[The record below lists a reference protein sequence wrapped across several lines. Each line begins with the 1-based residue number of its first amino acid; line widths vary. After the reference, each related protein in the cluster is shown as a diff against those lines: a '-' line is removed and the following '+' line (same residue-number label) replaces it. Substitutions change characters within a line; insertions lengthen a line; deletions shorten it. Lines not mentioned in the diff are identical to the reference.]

1 MRLAVIVIALGMVLG
16 TFAGCSYLTGKT
28 TGQSLD
34 DTVISGD
41 IKGKIL
47 RDPELKT
54 WAVDVNVYQGN
65 VTLSGMVPSKAAEDR
80 LIQLVENT
88 KGVKSVRTNLQV
100 GGQKAPASSR

>member
-1 MRLAVIVIALGMVLG
+1 MRLAVIVIALGLVLG
-16 TFAGCSYLTGKT
+16 TFAGCSYFTGKT

-65 VTLSGMVPSKAAEDR
+65 VTLSGMVPNKVAEDR

-100 GGQKAPASSR
+100 GTQKAPASSR